1 MHITSTREG
10 KLQSPS
16 STATIVNQIINDFH
30 VANEIYYKKI
40 KKQQHPG
47 KKYADGFRQNKVCT
61 ILMLMHLL
69 VEQGLKERLVWCAK
83 LIRRAS

>member
-40 KKQQHPG
+40 KKQQHLG
-47 KKYADGFRQNKVCT
+47 KKYADGFCQNEVC
-61 ILMLMHLL
+61 ISLILMHLL
-69 VEQGLKERLVWCAK
+69 VEQVPKEQLVWCAEM
-83 LIRRAS
+83 IRGAL